1 MSSVVVRVNYDAKSL
16 VGISTIGRREKSVKG
31 YCPRIRFGSGGAV
44 AAEPSRSSEE
54 RVYEVVLKQASLVRE
69 VKRGVNIE
77 FGLEKTIEGDF
88 SNGDVLNSA
97 YDRCGEVCAEYAKTF
112 YLGILLS
119 HLFLFKSIF
128 IVS

>member
-77 FGLEKTIEGDF
+77 FDLEKTIEGDF

-119 HLFLFKSIF
+119 HRFLFKSTF